1 MAKMFQ
7 TMKEVTGVDLGEIMK
22 ADTYDAKVNRNI
34 HVDGIK
40 GLELDENK
48 ESVSEN
54 IPAKDTEVSEKSEE
68 K

>member
-1 MAKMFQ
+1 
-7 TMKEVTGVDLGEIMK
+7 MKEVTGVDLGEIMR

-34 HVDGIK
+34 HVDGVK
-40 GLELDENK
+40 GLALDENK

-54 IPAKDTEVSEKSEE
+54 VPAEDTEVSEKSEE

>member
-1 MAKMFQ
+1 
-7 TMKEVTGVDLGEIMK
+7 MK

-34 HVDGIK
+34 HVEGVK
-40 GLELDENK
+40 GLALDENK

-54 IPAKDTEVSEKSEE
+54 VPAEDTEVSEKSEE